1 MRAANAL
8 PTLSTDIPVAIDG
21 EGKAQDGPR
30 GERIAVRLRHRDHTT
45 DRVALN
51 IHDDDLLLGA
61 DGYQRLARGR
71 HLPGRVLKVHVS
83 LLVRACKHRAVRLS
97 LSWDE

>member
-1 MRAANAL
+1 MRLMRVANAL

-30 GERIAVRLRHRDHTT
+30 GEGIAICLRHRDHTT

-61 DGYQRLARGR
+61 DGYQRLARGC
-71 HLPGRVLKVHVS
+71 HLPTFGTR
-83 LLVRACKHRAVRLS
+83 
-97 LSWDE
+97 